1 VSQNQQGLEEA
12 NLRIVLDLMGGD
24 HAPLAPA
31 DGAAEAL
38 AAEPR
43 LEMVLVGGPGAL
55 RAAESRLG
63 AYRARVEYVESTQSI
78 DNDENPSMAVRRK
91 KDSSLVVGMRLA
103 AERRS
108 ALVSCGPTGALM
120 AAGLFAFGRIPG
132 VRRPAL
138 GSPFPNLA
146 QPGRAWFMLDIGAN
160 VEATAK
166 DLYTYAVIGS
176 LYSEMVLGVK
186 APRVGLLNVGTEPQ
200 KGNEVTR
207 QAYQLLAQ
215 ADLNFAGNV
224 EAREI
229 FGGSVDVVVCD
240 GFVGNVLL
248 KGLEGL
254 AGSIGDVVRAELGT
268 DSRSRAGAFLARP
281 YLRRALGRLD
291 YSEYGGAP
299 LLGLAGACIKCHGSS
314 GARAVSKGIALASQ
328 FVSQEVLEAITK
340 SLAAQPPDSD
350 EQTK

>member
-1 VSQNQQGLEEA
+1 MLQNRQSLEEA
-12 NLRIVLDLMGGD
+12 SLGIVLDLMGGD

-31 DGAAEAL
+31 CGAAEAL
-38 AAEPR
+38 AAEPH
-43 LEMVLVGGPGAL
+43 LEMVLVGVAEAL

-63 AYRARVEYVESTQSI
+63 AYDARVEYVEAAQVI
-78 DNDENPSMAVRRK
+78 DGDENPSMAVRRK

-120 AAGLFAFGRIPG
+120 AAGLFTFGRIPG

-146 QPGRAWFMLDIGAN
+146 QPDRTWFMLDIGAN
-160 VEATAK
+160 VEATAQ

-176 LYSEMVLGVK
+176 HYSEMVLGVR

-207 QAYQLLAQ
+207 QAYELLSQ

-240 GFVGNVLL
+240 GFVGNILL
-248 KGLEGL
+248 KGMEGL
-254 AGSIGDVVRAELGT
+254 AGSLGGVLRAEL
-268 DSRSRAGAFLARP
+268 DSDGRSRAGAFLARP

-314 GARAVSKGIALASQ
+314 GARAVSKGIALANQ
-328 FVSQEVLEAITK
+328 FVSRKVLDAITE

-350 EQTK
+350 E